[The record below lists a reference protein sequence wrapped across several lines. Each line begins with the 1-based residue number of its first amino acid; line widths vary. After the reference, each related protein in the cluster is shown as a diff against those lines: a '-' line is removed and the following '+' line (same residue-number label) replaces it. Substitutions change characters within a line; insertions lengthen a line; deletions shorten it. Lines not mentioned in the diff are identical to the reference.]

1 MGLRNKIKSVTGTV
15 LVQVEGFFTERFLN
29 LCKINNIKIWDIRNL
44 TSGIVR
50 FSMYVSD
57 FKKLRNIAKKTKCK
71 VNIKNKKGIY
81 FWTFKYRKRKIFIFL
96 GILIIASVCVFSN
109 FIWNI
114 KILGLNNIK
123 EEDIMYLLNQSGFK
137 IGSLKSNID
146 KSLIASQVRAQN
158 SDISWIG
165 IDITGTTAYV
175 KVIEKTKLDKDSIL
189 EEQIGDIVASKS
201 GIVTK
206 IIPENGTAMI
216 KTGSYVQQGMKLIE
230 GKIYSQIIDIR
241 EVSAKGIVE
250 ANVEYE
256 KSFEYFFSN
265 LEKNYTSKKRKTVG
279 ITINEK
285 EYLINYLNK
294 SSKYDRIKKSKSFN
308 IFGCKISFDYYD
320 FNEYIEVQKNY
331 TKDELINISKIDSAN
346 YFQNEIL
353 PFTTNG
359 NLVDITYNIT
369 EEQDKIVVVAKYTVN
384 ERIGEFIKKD
394 E

>member
-29 LCKINNIKIWDIRNL
+29 LCKINNIKIWNIRNL

-71 VNIKNKKGIY
+71 VNIKNKKGMY
-81 FWTFKYRKRKIFIFL
+81 FWSFKYRKRKVFIFL
-96 GILIIASVCVFSN
+96 GILIIVSACIFSN

-114 KILGLNNIK
+114 KVLGLNNIK
-123 EEDIMYLLNQSGFK
+123 EEEIIALLNEAGFK
-137 IGSLKSNID
+137 IGSSKLSVD
-146 KSLIASQVRAQN
+146 KSLVTSQVRAKN

-165 IDITGTTAYV
+165 IDISGTTAYV

-189 EEQIGDIVASKS
+189 EDQIGDIVASKS
-201 GIVTK
+201 GIITK
-206 IIPENGTAMI
+206 IIPENGTALV
-216 KTGSYVQQGMKLIE
+216 KTGSYVQKGMKLIE
-230 GKIYSQIIDIR
+230 GKIYSQIVDVR

-256 KSFEYFFSN
+256 NSAEYYFSR
-265 LEKNYTSKKRKTVG
+265 LEKNYTSKSRKTFG
-279 ITINEK
+279 ITINDK

-308 IFGCKISFDYYD
+308 VFGYNISFDYYTFD
-320 FNEYIEVQKNY
+320 EYIEVQKSN
-331 TKDELINISKIDSAN
+331 TKDELINISKIDATN

-353 PFTTNG
+353 PFATNAS
-359 NLVDITYNIT
+359 LIDIAYNIT
-369 EEQDKIVVVAKYTVN
+369 EEQGKIIVVAQYTVN
-384 ERIGEFIKKD
+384 ERIGEFIKKN